1 MSFQGALCQ
10 WLEEGLPEKSK
21 KLEIKQKFVGGRN
34 SQASKFT
41 I

>member
-10 WLEEGLPEKSK
+10 WLEGLPEKSK
-21 KLEIKQKFVGGRN
+21 KLEIKQKFGGGRN